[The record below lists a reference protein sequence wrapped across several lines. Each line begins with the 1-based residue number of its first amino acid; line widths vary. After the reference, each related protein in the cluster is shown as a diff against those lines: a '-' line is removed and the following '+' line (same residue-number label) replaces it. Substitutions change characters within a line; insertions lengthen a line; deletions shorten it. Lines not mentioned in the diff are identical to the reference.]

1 MHSPIEDILAYL
13 LLKDKI
19 DLDSEISS
27 LAPEEKERY
36 KKNIDLLISTGLIRK
51 NEHLVIPDNALIE
64 IERSPGNISSKM
76 KKALSYFFSRGYD
89 NISSIQQVLG
99 PYLTISGFIY
109 GKCIEYDEVIPVEFH
124 EIQTAIQQN
133 YGQLIKQMKIP
144 RYLIQL
150 NEVGLIDQ
158 NVIGGDDVWL
168 PKPEILR
175 ELKLEDTIL
184 DPVRTMFIDSE
195 VRPYPVILFSMPPP
209 APDLQPTTDQVS

>member
-1 MHSPIEDILAYL
+1 
-13 LLKDKI
+13 
-19 DLDSEISS
+19 
-27 LAPEEKERY
+27 
-36 KKNIDLLISTGLIRK
+36 
-51 NEHLVIPDNALIE
+51 
-64 IERSPGNISSKM
+64 M